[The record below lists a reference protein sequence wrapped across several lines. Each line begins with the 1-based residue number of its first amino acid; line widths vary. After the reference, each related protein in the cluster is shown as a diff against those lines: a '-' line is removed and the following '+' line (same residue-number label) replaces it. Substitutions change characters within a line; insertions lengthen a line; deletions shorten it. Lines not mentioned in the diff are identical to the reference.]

1 MRIAFKL
8 AAATFALLVSLPIV
22 GQAEAQPS
30 TSSREIAIE
39 AGVAT
44 AIDGSSMPY
53 EIGTLY
59 VPENRDKPGS
69 RLIGVGFAR
78 VRASHPTDA
87 PPIFLLAGGPGLT
100 MLDIVL
106 DHDAAAR
113 RRVKAW
119 QAYAEVADLVV
130 IEQRGYSLRG
140 EMLELDAPALP
151 LDRPTTVAQDI
162 AFTRDLARRAPS
174 AFPKA
179 DLSGYS
185 IGQIADDVDDLRAAL
200 GYDHISLAAASFG
213 SQWAFAVIKRHP
225 SLVARAL
232 ISSAEPLDHGY
243 DMPAQVFAALQR
255 IAVEADQD
263 PGLKPYLPPGGLV
276 GAMIST
282 RDRFTK
288 APATVTLADGRRI
301 VLGLEDY
308 QYALVTYAANA
319 STFPR
324 FVLSALHGHYGDWAK
339 DAADWRAA
347 GKSTL
352 INPLINIGLDMSAAR
367 KALLWSDP
375 ALPMLGSWNFAA
387 YLATK
392 GEWATP
398 DAGDAFR
405 RPSLDKTPILFVQGD
420 WDTSTPV
427 ENTLAMLPYFPNA
440 RTVLF
445 TAPSITGPS
454 RCSEPDP
461 KWRPRPTAFYAT
473 AEPTTFPRRSPWIP
487 SSSLGPSFRRQ
498 QNRLRLGATVAAS
511 QYLSSWLRRDT
522 TLCRTS

>member
-1 MRIAFKL
+1 MRIPLKPVV
-8 AAATFALLVSLPIV
+8 AAAVFGFLALLPSA
-22 GQAEAQPS
+22 GQARSDGPRRPGQ
-30 TSSREIAIE
+30 TVVE

-44 AIDGSSMPY
+44 AIDGASMPY

-59 VPENRDKPGS
+59 VPENREKPGG
-69 RLIGVGFAR
+69 RLVGVGFAR
-78 VRASHPTDA
+78 VKASHPTDA

-113 RRVKAW
+113 RRVKGW

-140 EMLELDAPALP
+140 EMLELDTPALP
-151 LDRPTTVAQDI
+151 LDQPTTTAQDI
-162 AFTRDLARRAPS
+162 AFTSDLARRAAS

-185 IGQIADDVDDLRAAL
+185 IGQIADDVHDLSKAL

-213 SQWAFAVIKRHP
+213 SQWAFAVLKRHP
-225 SLVARAL
+225 GLVARAL

-243 DMPAQVFAALQR
+243 DMPSQVFAALQR

-263 PGLKPYLPPGGLV
+263 EGLKPYLPSGGLV
-276 GAMIST
+276 AAMTAT
-282 RDRFTK
+282 RDRLAK
-288 APATVTLADGRRI
+288 GSVTVTLADGRRI
-301 VLGLEDY
+301 VLGVEDY

-319 STFPR
+319 AAFPR
-324 FVLSALHGHYGDWAK
+324 FVLSAFHGHYGDWAK

-347 GKSTL
+347 GKSAL
-352 INPLINIGLDMSAAR
+352 INPLINIGLDMSAPR

-375 ALPMLGSWNFAA
+375 ALPMLGGWNFAA

-392 GEWATP
+392 GAWATP

-405 RPSLDKTPILFVQGD
+405 RPALDETPILFVQGD
-420 WDTSTPV
+420 WDTSTPM

-440 RTVLF
+440 RTILVHRAQHNGTFALLRTRPEAAAKAYAF
-445 TAPSITGPS
+445 LRDGRTDALPAEIAL
-454 RCSEPDP
+454 DP
-461 KWRPRPTAFYAT
+461 VVFARPEFPPP
-473 AEPTTFPRRSPWIP
+473 AEPPAPWSDCSGEPIP
-487 SSSLGPSFRRQ
+487 
-498 QNRLRLGATVAAS
+498 
-511 QYLSSWLRRDT
+511 
-522 TLCRTS
+522 

>member
-1 MRIAFKL
+1 MHIAFKF
-8 AAATFALLVSLPIV
+8 AAAAFSVLASRPLV
-22 GQAEAQPS
+22 GQAKGEPS
-30 TSSREIAIE
+30 ANSRPSVIE

-44 AIDGSSMPY
+44 AIDGSSIPY

-59 VPENRDKPGS
+59 VPENRDKHGS
-69 RLIGVGFAR
+69 RQIGVGFVR
-78 VRASHPTDA
+78 VKASHPTDA

-106 DHDAAAR
+106 DHDDAAR

-140 EMLELDAPALP
+140 EMLELDMPALP
-151 LDRPTTVAQDI
+151 LDRPTSVAQDV
-162 AFTRDLARRAPS
+162 AFTRDLAHRAAS
-174 AFPKA
+174 AFPEA

-185 IGQIADDVDDLRAAL
+185 IGQIADDVDDLRKTL
-200 GYDHISLAAASFG
+200 GYEHISLAAASFG
-213 SQWAFAVIKRHP
+213 SQWAFAVMKRHP
-225 SLVARAL
+225 GLVARAL
-232 ISSAEPLDHGY
+232 ISSAEPLDYGY
-243 DMPAQVFAALQR
+243 DMPSQVFAALQR

-263 PGLKPYLPPGGLV
+263 AGLKPYLPPGGLTA
-276 GAMIST
+276 AMLAI
-282 RDRFTK
+282 RDRFAK

-319 STFPR
+319 TTFPR
-324 FVLSALHGHYGDWAK
+324 FVLSALHGHYDDWAK

-375 ALPMLGSWNFAA
+375 ALPMLGGWNFAA
-387 YLATK
+387 YLVTK

-420 WDTSTPV
+420 WDTSTPI

-440 RTVLF
+440 RTVLVHRAQHNGTF
-445 TAPSITGPS
+445 ALLRTRPELAAKAYAFLRDGRTDDLPAEIALDPVVFAKPDFAP
-454 RCSEPDP
+454 
-461 KWRPRPTAFYAT
+461 PRKSFR
-473 AEPTTFPRRSPWIP
+473 AEPRDRANGPR
-487 SSSLGPSFRRQ
+487 
-498 QNRLRLGATVAAS
+498 
-511 QYLSSWLRRDT
+511 
-522 TLCRTS
+522 